1 MKVFTTSKDNQ
12 DSLKIALVQGD
23 SGLVQDSDPI
33 GEFVFRGIHPAP
45 KGQAR
50 VEAIFIINE
59 EGILS
64 VTARDPDTGAEQK
77 SVLAVSS
84 TMQRTYH
91 QDLIKPKK
99 PVPKKEAQKIITHT
113 VTKEKKLKAAQ
124 APPKPA
130 PAKPTPAKPT
140 RPPTPPLPKKPA
152 RPGLMDRIKSWFK
165 GSGKKAPAKKSPAKK
180 GPGKKGSQV

>member
-1 MKVFTTSKDNQ
+1 
-12 DSLKIALVQGD
+12 
-23 SGLVQDSDPI
+23 
-33 GEFVFRGIHPAP
+33 
-45 KGQAR
+45 
-50 VEAIFIINE
+50 VEAVFIINE

-64 VTARDPDTGAEQK
+64 LTARDPDTGTEQK

-99 PVPKKEAQKIITHT
+99 PAPEKEAQKVITHT

-130 PAKPTPAKPT
+130 PAKPAPAKPT
-140 RPPTPPLPKKPA
+140 PPKPPTPPPPPPPRPAKPA

-165 GSGKKAPAKKSPAKK
+165 G
-180 GPGKKGSQV
+180 PGKKGS